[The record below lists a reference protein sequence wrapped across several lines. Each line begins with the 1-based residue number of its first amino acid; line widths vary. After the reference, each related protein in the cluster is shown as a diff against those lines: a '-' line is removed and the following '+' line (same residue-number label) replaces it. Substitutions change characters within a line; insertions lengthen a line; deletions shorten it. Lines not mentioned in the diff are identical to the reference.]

1 MGDFLINNENLM
13 NRKEETMKKLSPF
26 KGGAIS
32 IAGACLATYFIFK
45 TALIVGGPKV
55 PMVMMVN
62 TVKAGR
68 AITASDTRTETMPQK
83 FAVNAITNQNDTVG
97 KIAATELTPG
107 HPLLKTDISDKPMR
121 DGLFVGEIGVR
132 VPVDL
137 ISSGGALPGDYV
149 DILVSTGKQA
159 NGQPG
164 QLSTLFRRKRVVAV
178 FNAGGQK
185 IESTSTANAAGGLTM
200 TPAAVYTA
208 ASVEIA
214 ASSTQERDQIMSAGK
229 VALSISP
236 WEDGTSQGQTAL
248 GAQPSSV
255 TAPQSE
261 SPVPSIPPQT
271 NPKQGK

>member
-1 MGDFLINNENLM
+1 
-13 NRKEETMKKLSPF
+13 MKKLSPF

-32 IAGACLATYFIFK
+32 IAGACIATYFIFK
-45 TALIVGGPKV
+45 TALAVGGPNV
-55 PMVMMVN
+55 QMVMMVN

-68 AITASDTRTETMPQK
+68 AITTSDFRTETMPQK
-83 FAVNAITNQNDTVG
+83 FAINAITNANDPVG

-107 HPLLKTDISDKPMR
+107 HPLLKADISDKPMR

-137 ISSGGALPGDYV
+137 ISSGGAMPGDAV

-164 QLSTLFRRKRVVAV
+164 QLSTLFRHKRVVAV
-178 FNAGGQK
+178 FNAGGQR
-185 IESTSTANAAGGLTM
+185 IESTSTANAAGGLSM
-200 TPAAVYTA
+200 TPSAVYTP

-214 ASSTQERDQIMSAGK
+214 ASSTQERDQIMSSGK

-236 WEDGTSQGQTAL
+236 WEDGTSQGQPYL
-248 GAQPSSV
+248 GAQSPSLTVPPSG
-255 TAPQSE
+255 
-261 SPVPSIPPQT
+261 SPAPSISPQT
-271 NPKQGK
+271 NPNQGK